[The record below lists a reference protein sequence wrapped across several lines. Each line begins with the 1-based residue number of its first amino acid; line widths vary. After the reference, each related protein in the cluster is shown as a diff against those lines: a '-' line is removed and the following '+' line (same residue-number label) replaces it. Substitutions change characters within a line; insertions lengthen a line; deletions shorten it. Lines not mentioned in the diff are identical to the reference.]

1 MMVSRIQYGCVQ
13 DRTLD
18 QTLILHGH
26 VLLRRPI
33 KSYFF
38 NEFLR
43 GNLTSGIKYFE
54 L

>member
-18 QTLILHGH
+18 QTLMLYGH

-33 KSYFF
+33 KSYLFF
-38 NEFLR
+38 TNFYE
-43 GNLTSGIKYFE
+43 GI
-54 L
+54 